1 MPKQS
6 IPTYLRTRLPT
17 LKPPAHTPLQN
28 PITALGQLTCQNWL
42 FFSVAFAAWT
52 WDAFDF
58 FTVSLTVSSL
68 AEEFDRSKKDI
79 TWGIT
84 LVLMLRSVG
93 AIVFGIAGDRWGRK
107 WPFIV
112 NNMLFIVLE
121 LGTGFCQTY
130 KQFLAVRALFGIA
143 MGGIYGNCA
152 TTALEDAPPA
162 ARGIL
167 SGMLQQGSCPA
178 LPPLLRISC

>member
-17 LKPPAHTPLQN
+17 LKPPPRTTPLQN
-28 PITALGQLTCQNWL
+28 PITTLRLLTRQNWL
-42 FFSVAFAAWT
+42 FFLVALAAWT

-68 AEEFDRSKKDI
+68 AKEFDRSKKDI

-93 AIVFGIAGDRWGRK
+93 AVGFGIASDRWGRK
-107 WPFIV
+107 WPFII
-112 NNMLFIVLE
+112 NNILFIVLE
-121 LGTGFCQTY
+121 LGTGFCRTY
-130 KQFLAVRALFGIA
+130 KEFLAVRALFGIA

-152 TTALEDAPPA
+152 ATALEDAPPA

-167 SGMLQQGSCPA
+167 SGMLQQGSYPVSPA
-178 LPPLLRISC
+178 AYRC